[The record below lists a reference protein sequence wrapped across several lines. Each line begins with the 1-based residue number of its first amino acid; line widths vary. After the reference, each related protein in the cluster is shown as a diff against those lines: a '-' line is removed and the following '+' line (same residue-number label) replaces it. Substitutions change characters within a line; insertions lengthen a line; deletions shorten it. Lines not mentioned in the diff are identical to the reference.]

1 MCGRGVGP
9 GNFLRNVTFVCKL
22 ILKEFDTWLYKNFRK
37 KSFDYIAMCVMDGF
51 SLFLFPALDQNL
63 S

>member
-37 KSFDYIAMCVMDGF
+37 KSFDYIAMCVWMDFPYF
-51 SLFLFPALDQNL
+51 SSQH
-63 S
+63 